1 MNLEVFTKKKNE
13 RKEKYDISFLNE
25 EEAKK
30 IYDYHNSFP
39 MYEKT
44 PFIELKNLAEKVN
57 VKNIL
62 VKDESYRFG
71 LNAFKVLGGSF
82 AIGKVIAKKLDMDI
96 KDLTFEKLTSKEVKN
111 KLGEITFIT
120 ATDGNHGR
128 GVAWAANKLNQ
139 KAIVYMPRGSAKERV
154 ENIEKEGA
162 TVKVL
167 DANYDECVRKANKLA
182 EKKGY
187 IMVQDT
193 AWDGYEDIPK
203 WIMQGYMTLAWEMYE
218 SLQEK
223 NIKPTHLFLQAGVG
237 SFAAATTGFFTNMY
251 KDEGKPI
258 ITVVEPDTVACI
270 YESAIANERVLVGGE
285 HETIMAGLACG
296 EPNTFGL
303 KVLLDNCENF
313 IKVSDEFAAYG
324 MRVLGNPYKDDKKVI
339 SGESGAAPFGSI
351 IKILTYDKYKDERKK
366 LDINSDSNLIF
377 VSTEGDTDAQNYLD
391 IVWDGKYE
399 STGGIE

>member
-270 YESAIANERVLVGGE
+270 YESAIANERVLVEGE

-351 IKILTYDKYKDERKK
+351 IKILTDDKYKDERKK

>member
-1 MNLEVFTKKKNE
+1 
-13 RKEKYDISFLNE
+13 
-25 EEAKK
+25 
-30 IYDYHNSFP
+30 
-39 MYEKT
+39 
-44 PFIELKNLAEKVN
+44 
-57 VKNIL
+57 
-62 VKDESYRFG
+62 
-71 LNAFKVLGGSF
+71 
-82 AIGKVIAKKLDMDI
+82 
-96 KDLTFEKLTSKEVKN
+96 
-111 KLGEITFIT
+111 
-120 ATDGNHGR
+120 
-128 GVAWAANKLNQ
+128 
-139 KAIVYMPRGSAKERV
+139 
-154 ENIEKEGA
+154 
-162 TVKVL
+162 
-167 DANYDECVRKANKLA
+167 
-182 EKKGY
+182 
-187 IMVQDT
+187 MVQDT

-351 IKILTYDKYKDERKK
+351 IKILTDDKYKDERKK

>member
-44 PFIELKNLAEKVN
+44 PFIELKNLEEKVN

-351 IKILTYDKYKDERKK
+351 IKILTDDKYKDERKK

>member
-111 KLGEITFIT
+111 KLGEIIFIT

-351 IKILTYDKYKDERKK
+351 IKILTDDKYKDERKK

>member
-237 SFAAATTGFFTNMY
+237 SFVAATTGFFTNMY

-351 IKILTYDKYKDERKK
+351 IKILTDDKYKDERKK